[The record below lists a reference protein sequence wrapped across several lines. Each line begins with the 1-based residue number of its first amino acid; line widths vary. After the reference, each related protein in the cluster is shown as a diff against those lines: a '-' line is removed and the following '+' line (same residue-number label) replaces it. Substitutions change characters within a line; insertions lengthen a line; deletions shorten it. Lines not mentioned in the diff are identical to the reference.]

1 MGAGGDMYHALE
13 VVDLIVMKTA
23 VCNCH
28 KQPPCCVSGCMVVSW
43 PHVHVGVVQLTECDV
58 LLL

>member
-1 MGAGGDMYHALE
+1 MYHALE